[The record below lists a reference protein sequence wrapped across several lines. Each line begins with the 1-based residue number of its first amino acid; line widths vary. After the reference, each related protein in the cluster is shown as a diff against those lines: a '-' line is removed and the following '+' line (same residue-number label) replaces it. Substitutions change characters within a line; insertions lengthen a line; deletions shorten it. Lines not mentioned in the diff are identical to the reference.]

1 MMGKVTAYSSGMNK
15 YLVGGI
21 LAAIALMVIYGT
33 TASSRVASWMDG
45 ENPTAAGQ
53 EGRDDSRVAIN
64 PDGATGDAQSGSFLT
79 SDQTPVQQAGQLP
92 QRQTAT
98 APDPDSF
105 DTAQTDF
112 GDGTPASDTEAPIDP
127 TPSPPATP
135 QQTTPAASE
144 PIRALW

>member
-1 MMGKVTAYSSGMNK
+1 MMEKVTAYSSGMNK

-53 EGRDDSRVAIN
+53 DGQDDSRVAIN

-92 QRQTAT
+92 QRQTASES
-98 APDPDSF
+98 DPF
-105 DTAQTDF
+105 TTAQTDF
-112 GDGTPASDTEAPIDP
+112 GDDTTASDTETPIDP
-127 TPSPPATP
+127 PAPNPPATP